1 MTKSNE
7 EAFRDELI
15 DALERELVGPGLPP
29 HDYEGDPTQ
38 PYVERLEES
47 PTQRYSAG
55 VLFPQRQVINESEDQ
70 DGASNE
76 DGLAPSE
83 EGPPTDPLEGDPA
96 AEPKR
101 DGVSS
106 DSLTDAY
113 DQTVR
118 LANEFYPSAI
128 GLSCLC
134 DADAGDLTVRVS
146 AARYEAGMT
155 QYQIETEDGPLT
167 RERQEWRRIEID
179 LPDETLTIPTKSQ
192 TETWER
198 SLIDFL
204 QIKGMFRH
212 RADSSVL
219 LTLSLLNLHV
229 NRQDDRIR
237 AADCFFQVAV
247 EVESADG
254 RSVFREYKVLP
265 DRGSNRI
272 DDPDVQEEAE
282 LELLYRKRKAF
293 AVGHGCSVE
302 WGEESNGKV
311 ASLGTVTIPRVK
323 VPPVEPRKTGGDELS
338 MYYLSGADGTVSP
351 DDVPPTLA
359 QVANDYEAWIKDREA
374 EVSKLEDRLKDP
386 AKANLDHC
394 RTCLGRIRDGIGLLG
409 KDAQMLEAFML
420 ANRAIL
426 MQQHHSKRPKRA
438 TSVGMKEL
446 PQSYKPS
453 APDQGRWYAF
463 QLAFILMNLSSL
475 KTRDDGTE
483 HPERDLVDLIWFPT
497 GGGKTEAYLGL
508 AATDIFLRRLIRPG
522 NAGCTVLMRYTL
534 RLLTSQQF
542 QRASSMI
549 CACELIR
556 RERRPSDLGEEPITI
571 GLWVGGSL
579 TPLYRE
585 PAVKSLNNLA
595 KPNSQEPNEFQ
606 LLKCPWCG
614 TALDEPDDLGYQA
627 HGRPKTVIFVCPE
640 SNCPFST
647 SKKRLPVVVIDD
659 DVYETPPTLIIGTV
673 DKFAM
678 LAWREM
684 SGRIFGIGTPGAY
697 DPPDLIIQD
706 ELHLI
711 SGPLGSVVGL
721 YESAIDLLCSWKG
734 RKPKIVASTATIRR
748 AWHQCRAL
756 YDRPTSQFPPQGL
769 DISDSFFAKEN
780 PNTPGRFYVGV
791 FATAAP
797 SFVTAMVRTLG
808 GLFQSCNTTKLPAGA
823 TESVRDPYW
832 TILQYFSS
840 LRELGHAAT
849 LIEADVPEYMW
860 SIATRTNLP
869 KELCRSLGSPVE
881 LTSRRTADEI
891 PAILERLEIR
901 HPRASKESKDRPLDT
916 LLATNMISVG
926 VDVNRLGLMLV
937 VGQPK
942 TTSEY
947 IQASSR
953 VGRSKNAP
961 GLVVAMYNP
970 GKPRDRS
977 HYEHFRAYHEAFY
990 KHVEPTSVTP
1000 FSLPVMERALHGVL
1014 VVLVR
1019 HLVGLVEPDKFDP
1032 ASPALQGL
1040 MDEIERR
1047 CKTVDPEHAGS
1058 LQSKLKLLVSK
1069 WASVQPSE
1077 WGHFGK
1083 PPELRPLMYPAGS
1096 EPLPTWAGSAW
1107 PTPSSM
1113 RNVDVECRAE
1123 VIASYENDS

>member
-1 MTKSNE
+1 MTKSSE
-7 EAFRDELI
+7 ETFRDELI

-29 HDYEGDPTQ
+29 HDYEGDPNH

-55 VLFPQRQVINESEDQ
+55 VLFPQQQVITESDDQNDTGDTADAIAEAEDEP
-70 DGASNE
+70 A
-76 DGLAPSE
+76 
-83 EGPPTDPLEGDPA
+83 DPLEGDPT
-96 AEPKR
+96 AEPRR
-101 DGVSS
+101 DGVSG

-134 DADAGDLTVRVS
+134 DSGAGDLIVSVS
-146 AARYEAGMT
+146 AARYESGTA
-155 QYQIETEDGPLT
+155 QYEIKTDDGTET
-167 RERQEWRRIEID
+167 RERQEWRRIQID
-179 LPDETLTIPTKSQ
+179 ITEQTLTIPTKVTS
-192 TETWER
+192 EPWEH
-198 SLIDFL
+198 DVADCL

-212 RADSSVL
+212 RNDGSIL

-229 NRQDDRIR
+229 NGRDSRMR
-237 AADCFFQVAV
+237 AADCFFQVSFGV
-247 EVESADG
+247 KSTSG
-254 RSVFREYKVLP
+254 NSVFLEYKVLP
-265 DRGSNRI
+265 VRDSTKS
-272 DDPDVQEEAE
+272 DDPDVQEEAA
-282 LELLYRKRKAF
+282 LELLYRTRKAF
-293 AVGHGCSVE
+293 AVGHGCSVG
-302 WGEESNGKV
+302 WGEEANGKV
-311 ASLGTVTIPRVK
+311 ASLTTTTIPRVK
-323 VPPVEPRKTGGDELS
+323 VPPVEPRSTDGDELN
-338 MYYLSGADGTVSP
+338 MYFLSGAERSIASNQI
-351 DDVPPTLA
+351 PPILQ
-359 QVANDYEAWIKDREA
+359 QVAIDYESWIKDREA
-374 EVSKLEDRLKDP
+374 ELVGFDDRLKVP
-386 AKANLDHC
+386 AKRNLEHC
-394 RTCLGRIRDGIGLLG
+394 HTCLTRIRDGIAMLG
-409 KDAQMLEAFML
+409 EDPQMLEAFML
-420 ANRAIL
+420 ANQAIL
-426 MQQHHSKRPKRA
+426 MQQHHSRRPKRP
-438 TSVGMKEL
+438 TDVGMKPL
-446 PQSYKPS
+446 PTSYKPTE
-453 APDQGRWYAF
+453 PHEGRWRTF

-475 KTRDDGTE
+475 KTRDDGSE

-556 RERRPSDLGEEPITI
+556 RCRPEDLGEEPITI

-585 PAVKSLNNLA
+585 PAVKSLNSLA
-595 KPNSQEPNEFQ
+595 KPNSQEANEFQ

-614 TALDEPDDLGYQA
+614 TALDEPDALGYQA

-640 SNCPFST
+640 PDCSFS
-647 SKKRLPVVVIDD
+647 SPKKRLPVVVIDD
-659 DVYETPPTLIIGTV
+659 DVYETPPTLVIGTV

-684 SGRIFGIGTPGAY
+684 SGRIFGIGTPGEH

-748 AWHQCRAL
+748 AWHQCKAL

-780 PNTPGRFYVGV
+780 RDTPGRIYVGV

-808 GLFQSCNTTKLPAGA
+808 GLFQSCNTIKLPAGVN
-823 TESVRDPYW
+823 ESVRDPYW

-891 PAILERLEIR
+891 PEILERLEIR
-901 HPRASKESKDRPLDT
+901 HPRASKEPKDRPLDT

-926 VDVNRLGLMLV
+926 VDVERLGLMLV

-953 VGRSKNAP
+953 VGRSQKAP

-1000 FSLPVMERALHGVL
+1000 FSLPVLERALHGVL

-1019 HLVGLVEPDKFDP
+1019 HLVGLTQPDQFDP
-1032 ASPALQGL
+1032 DSSTLKALLDQ
-1040 MDEIERR
+1040 IERR
-1047 CKTVDPEHAGS
+1047 CLAVDPEHASS
-1058 LQSKLKLLVSK
+1058 LQSRLKALVSQ
-1069 WASVQPSE
+1069 WASVTPSE
-1077 WGHFGK
+1077 WGRFGK
-1083 PPELRPLMYPAGS
+1083 PPELCPLMYPAGS
-1096 EPLPTWAGSAW
+1096 QPLPSWAESAW
-1107 PTPSSM
+1107 ATPSSM

-1123 VIASYENDS
+1123 IIASYENDE

>member
-1 MTKSNE
+1 MGLSNE
-7 EAFRDELI
+7 ETFRRDLI
-15 DALERELVGPGLPP
+15 DALERELVGPDLPP
-29 HDYEGDPTQ
+29 HEYEEKPDQ
-38 PYVERLEES
+38 PYVEVLEES

-55 VLFPQRQVINESEDQ
+55 VLFPQRQAINEVDTATESE
-70 DGASNE
+70 
-76 DGLAPSE
+76 SE
-83 EGPPTDPLEGDPA
+83 ANPVDEGDPTA
-96 AEPKR
+96 ALEGEQPREPRR
-101 DGVSS
+101 DGTSG
-106 DSLTDAY
+106 DSLTNAY
-113 DQTVR
+113 DETVR
-118 LANEFYPSAI
+118 LANEFFPSAI

-134 DADAGDLTVRVS
+134 DLPDEDLVIRVK
-146 AARYEAGMT
+146 AARYESRPPADPESRRT
-155 QYQIETEDGPLT
+155 
-167 RERQEWRRIEID
+167 QEWQRIELEIPD
-179 LPDETLTIPTKSQ
+179 QRLPISKDADRGSWDENLT
-192 TETWER
+192 
-198 SLIDFL
+198 DHL
-204 QIKGMFRH
+204 QVRAMYRH
-212 RADSSVL
+212 REDSTFL
-219 LTLSLLNLHV
+219 LTVSLLNLH
-229 NRQDDRIR
+229 QGAADSRIR
-237 AADCFFQVAV
+237 AADCFFQVGV
-247 EVESADG
+247 EVESANG
-254 RSVFREYKVLP
+254 RPIFHHYKVLP
-265 DRGSNRI
+265 DRDSDDG
-272 DDPDVQEEAE
+272 DDPDRQEEAA

-293 AVGHGCSVE
+293 AVGHGCSVD
-302 WGEESNGKV
+302 WGGETDGLVSKI
-311 ASLGTVTIPRVK
+311 STTVIPRVK
-323 VPPVEPRKTGGDELS
+323 VPPIEPRSTGDDELN
-338 MYYLSGADGTVSP
+338 MYFLSGANGTVP
-351 DDVPPTLA
+351 ADQIPVTLENLA
-359 QVANDYEAWIKDREA
+359 DDYESWIDEQQLQVVA
-374 EVSKLEDRLKDP
+374 LSERLQPP
-386 AKANLDHC
+386 ANANLEHC
-394 RTCLGRIRDGIGLLG
+394 RKCLTRIRDGIQLL
-409 KDAQMLEAFML
+409 KSDSQICDAFML
-420 ANRAIL
+420 ANRAIR
-426 MQQHHSKRPKRA
+426 MQQIHSRRPKRG
-438 TSVGMKEL
+438 TSQAMLEL
-446 PQSYKPS
+446 PASYEPTEQSP
-453 APDQGRWYAF
+453 GRWRSF
-463 QLAFILMNLSSL
+463 QLAFILMNLSSI
-475 KTRDDGTE
+475 KPGASGTD
-483 HPERDLVDLIWFPT
+483 HPERNLVDLIWFPT

-508 AATDIFLRRLIRPG
+508 AATDIFLRRLIRPS

-556 RERRPSDLGEEPITI
+556 RERPDELGDEAITI

-585 PAVKSLNNLA
+585 PAVKSLNSLA
-595 KPNSQEPNEFQ
+595 RPNSQEANEFQ

-614 TALDEPDDLGYQA
+614 TALDEPEALGYLP

-640 SNCPFST
+640 PECEFST
-647 SKKRLPVVVIDD
+647 AKKRLPVVVIDD
-659 DVYETPPTLIIGTV
+659 DVYEIPPTLIIGTV

-678 LAWREM
+678 LAWREQA
-684 SGRIFGIGTPGAY
+684 GRIFGIGTTGDH

-748 AWHQCRAL
+748 AWHQCKAL

-780 PNTPGRFYVGV
+780 PNTPGRVYVGV

-808 GLFQSCNTTKLPAGA
+808 GLFQSCNSLKLPSGA
-823 TESVRDPYW
+823 AEKTRDPYW

-849 LIEADVPEYMW
+849 LVEADIPEYMW

-881 LTSRRTADEI
+881 MTSRRTADEI
-891 PAILERLEIR
+891 PEILERLEVQ
-901 HPRASKESKDRPLDT
+901 HPRASKEPKDRPLDT

-926 VDVNRLGLMLV
+926 VDIDRLGLMLV

-953 VGRSKNAP
+953 VGRSKDAP

-1014 VVLVR
+1014 VVLAR
-1019 HLVGLVEPDKFDP
+1019 HLTGVSNPSAFDP
-1032 ASPALQGL
+1032 EETTIVQLCDIVQA
-1040 MDEIERR
+1040 R
-1047 CKTVDPEHAGS
+1047 CQSIDPEHSAHLQTRLRSLMQHWGS
-1058 LQSKLKLLVSK
+1058 VL
-1069 WASVQPSE
+1069 PSE
-1077 WGHFGK
+1077 WGGFGT

-1096 EPLPTWAGSAW
+1096 EPRLEWGGSAW
-1107 PTPSSM
+1107 STPSSM
-1113 RNVDVECRAE
+1113 RNVDVECQAQ
-1123 VIASYENDS
+1123 VVATYENNE

>member
-1 MTKSNE
+1 MPKSNE
-7 EAFRDELI
+7 ENFRDELI
-15 DALERELVGPGLPP
+15 NALERELVGPSAPP
-29 HDYEGDPTQ
+29 HDYESVPDQ
-38 PYVERLEES
+38 PYIERLEES

-55 VLFPQRQVINESEDQ
+55 VLFPQQQRITELDDQ
-70 DGASNE
+70 ADVA
-76 DGLAPSE
+76 SE
-83 EGPPTDPLEGDPA
+83 EFQSDTASDETPVESVNEEPPG
-96 AEPKR
+96 EPKR
-101 DGVSS
+101 DGTSG

-134 DADAGDLTVRVS
+134 DKAAGELIIKV
-146 AARYEAGMT
+146 AASRYESET
-155 QYQIETEDGPLT
+155 VPYTIETDDGPQT
-167 RERQEWRRIEID
+167 RDRTLWKRIELDIPHQSLA
-179 LPDETLTIPTKSQ
+179 LPSGKQSAP
-192 TETWER
+192 WER
-198 SLIDFL
+198 KLVDSLLIR
-204 QIKGMFRH
+204 GMFRH
-212 RADSSVL
+212 RHDGTVL
-219 LTLSLLNLHV
+219 LTLSLLNDHHSGA
-229 NRQDDRIR
+229 DSRIQAR
-237 AADCFFQVAV
+237 DCFFQVSMAIQ
-247 EVESADG
+247 SADEN
-254 RSVFREYKVLP
+254 SVFREYKVLP
-265 DRGSNRI
+265 ERDAAAG
-272 DDPDVQEEAE
+272 DDPDVQEEAA

-293 AVGHGCSVE
+293 AVGHGCSVD
-302 WGEESNGKV
+302 WGSENNGKV
-311 ASLGTVTIPRVK
+311 ASITTVAIPRMK
-323 VPPVEPRKTGGDELS
+323 VPPVEPRSTDGDELS
-338 MYYLSGADGTVSP
+338 MSILSGANRTIEPSRIP
-351 DDVPPTLA
+351 EILQPLPS
-359 QVANDYEAWIKDREA
+359 DYESWIDEQQA
-374 EVSKLEDRLKDP
+374 QLAALPDRLKS
-386 AKANLDHC
+386 AAEANLKHC
-394 RTCLGRIRDGIGLLG
+394 RTCLNRIRDGIELLG
-409 KDAQMLEAFML
+409 RDPVMLKAFML

-426 MQQHHSKRPKRA
+426 MQQHHSRRPKRPTDVGLTPLP
-438 TSVGMKEL
+438 TSYEPKHKYE
-446 PQSYKPS
+446 
-453 APDQGRWYAF
+453 GRWRTF
-463 QLAFILMNLSSL
+463 QLAFILMNLSAL
-475 KTRDDGTE
+475 TRQEDGTD
-483 HPERDLVDLIWFPT
+483 HPDRELVDLIWFPT

-508 AATDIFLRRLIRPG
+508 AATDIFLRRLVRPD

-534 RLLTSQQF
+534 RLLTAQQF

-556 RERRPSDLGEEPITI
+556 REQPDELGDVPITI

-585 PAVKSLNNLA
+585 PAVRSLNKLA
-595 KPNSQEPNEFQ
+595 KPNSQEANEFQ
-606 LLKCPWCG
+606 MLKCPWCG
-614 TALDEPDDLGYQA
+614 TALDEPDNLGYQP

-640 SNCPFST
+640 PACEFST
-647 SKKRLPVVVIDD
+647 PRKCLPVVVIDD
-659 DVYETPPTLIIGTV
+659 DVYQSPPTLVIGTV

-678 LAWREM
+678 LAWREL
-684 SGRIFGIGTPGAY
+684 SGRLFGIGTPGDN

-721 YESAIDLLCSWKG
+721 YESAIELLCSWKG

-780 PNTPGRFYVGV
+780 RNTPGRLYLGV

-808 GLFQSCNTTKLPAGA
+808 GLFHACKALPLPEGVP
-823 TESVRDPYW
+823 ESTRDPYW

-849 LIEADVPEYMW
+849 LIEADIPEYMW
-860 SIATRTNLP
+860 SITTRTGTP
-869 KELCRSLGSPVE
+869 KQLHRSLGTPVE

-891 PAILERLEIR
+891 PAILERLEKTY
-901 HPRASKESKDRPLDT
+901 PRVSEDWKDKPLDT

-926 VDVNRLGLMLV
+926 VDVDRLGLMLV

-953 VGRSKNAP
+953 VGRSKSAP
-961 GLVVAMYNP
+961 GLVVTMYNP

-1019 HLVGLVEPDKFDP
+1019 HLVGLSKPDDFD
-1032 ASPALQGL
+1032 ASSSDLANLIN
-1040 MDEIERR
+1040 EIDRR
-1047 CKTVDPEHAGS
+1047 CTGIDPEHADS
-1058 LQSKLKLLVSK
+1058 LRLKMKALVSR
-1069 WASVQPSE
+1069 WSSIQPSE
-1077 WGHFGK
+1077 WGGFGK
-1083 PPELRPLMYPAGS
+1083 PPEQRPLMYPAGS
-1096 EPLPTWAGSAW
+1096 EPRPEWAGSAW
-1107 PTPSSM
+1107 STPSSM

-1123 VIASYENDS
+1123 VIAIYGADQ